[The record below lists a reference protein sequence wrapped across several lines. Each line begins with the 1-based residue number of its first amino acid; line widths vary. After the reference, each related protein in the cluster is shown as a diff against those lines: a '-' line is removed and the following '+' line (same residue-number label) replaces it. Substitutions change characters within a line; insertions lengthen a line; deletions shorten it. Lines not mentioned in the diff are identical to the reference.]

1 VGAERLCYNRTMDP
15 IAVLFNPSSGRGKS
29 RRRKN
34 RIEARFGHFD
44 IPARWFTSQSED
56 HLKELARSLAQD
68 FSTIA
73 VVGGDTTFT
82 LAATEIIQSVSDT
95 TLGMVGTGSANDISR
110 GLQADELDSI
120 CAALRSGRTRR
131 MDAGNLRLPGRAEPV
146 IFMGAMS
153 LGLGV
158 EVNLFIAGARQRHP
172 ILNRG
177 GSTVQALT
185 GVLGVHSAFSSR
197 AVPERVCLEAGRLRK
212 DVDFSLMVFA
222 NTPFFANGLRL
233 FPEATPFD
241 GRLHCCTIRTRS
253 LSHTLFLSRRI
264 RNGSHV
270 EQDEVEIFPDTV
282 FRVQPARGTIAIQYD
297 GEVMTGI
304 EGFEVSVRP
313 AALRVIDTTGE

>member
-1 VGAERLCYNRTMDP
+1 MEP

-56 HLKELARSLAQD
+56 HLKELARRLAQD
-68 FSTIA
+68 YSAIA

-82 LAATEIIQSVSDT
+82 LAATEIIHSGADA
-95 TLGMVGTGSANDISR
+95 TLGMVGTGSANDIAR
-110 GLQADELDSI
+110 GLQASELDAV
-120 CAALRSGRTRR
+120 CAAFRSGRTRR
-131 MDAGNLRLPGRAEPV
+131 MDAGNLELPGRSEPI
-146 IFMGAMS
+146 IFMGALS

-158 EVNLFIAGARQRHP
+158 EVNLFIARARQRLP

-185 GVLGVHSAFSSR
+185 GALGVRRAFISR
-197 AVPERVCLEAGRLRK
+197 ALPERVCLETGRFRK

-222 NTPFFANGLRL
+222 NTPFFANGMRL

-241 GRLHCCTIRTRS
+241 GRLHCCIVRTRS
-253 LSHTLFLSRRI
+253 LPHSLLLSRRI
-264 RNGSHV
+264 RDGSHV
-270 EQDEVEIFPDTV
+270 ELDEVDIFPDTS
-282 FRVQPARGTIAIQYD
+282 FRVTPARGTTAIQYD
-297 GEVMTGI
+297 GEVLTGI
-304 EGFEVSVRP
+304 EGFRVSVRP
-313 AALRVIDTTGE
+313 AALRVVDTAGD